1 VEIEVQKKNSS
12 KWAQEAR
19 YIGVGIGDIH
29 STQGAQK
36 LQTYMLDLIG
46 QKQKFFTRLKDLC
59 LRRASAATNT
69 GGGARLD
76 ANEQSRAYSRV
87 RRHD

>member
-46 QKQKFFTRLKDLC
+46 QKKQVFYKIERPVFASGVGGDKY
-59 LRRASAATNT
+59 RRRRT
-69 GGGARLD
+69 
-76 ANEQSRAYSRV
+76 V
-87 RRHD
+87 RCK